1 LDMKGNK
8 IGSASATIG
17 TINLQQGTLQNVAE
31 INGGGAS
38 GAITKTTSGALT
50 LLGTNTYTGDTTV
63 SAGTLQVGAANAGST
78 GSSAITVNGVGTV
91 LAGTGTIN
99 GVTTV
104 TQGTVKPGDNAGVG
118 AGTLTVNNSLTVAS
132 TGAINLD
139 ISTALNDSAGLLA
152 TGSMAAWAASHQ
164 NDVAATGNDKLVV
177 NGALSLSGPIVVGST
192 TSTTFGYGDYF
203 NLMDWASLTGSFSV
217 GGTTQGAGPTFGD
230 LTLPGLSSG
239 YLWDVSQ
246 FTATGVVVVVPE
258 PSRAMLLFVGF
269 TLALLRRRRA

>member
-1 LDMKGNK
+1 
-8 IGSASATIG
+8 
-17 TINLQQGTLQNVAE
+17 
-31 INGGGAS
+31 
-38 GAITKTTSGALT
+38 
-50 LLGTNTYTGDTTV
+50 
-63 SAGTLQVGAANAGST
+63 
-78 GSSAITVNGVGTV
+78 
-91 LAGTGTIN
+91 
-99 GVTTV
+99 
-104 TQGTVKPGDNAGVG
+104 VKPGDNAGVG

-139 ISTALNDSAGLLA
+139 ISTALNDFAGLQSAIANSTLA
-152 TGSMAAWAASHQ
+152 SWAAGHQ
-164 NDVAATGNDKLVV
+164 SESAATGNDKLVV

-192 TSTTFGYGDYF
+192 NSSTYSFGDYF

-246 FTATGVVVVVPE
+246 FTTTGVVVVVPE